1 MSDDMNDDMS
11 DDKKTELNDENSH
24 DVHKIYS
31 ILKQQM
37 SAPQLTEKD
46 LKNATTDRNSKA
58 IFISNSVKE
67 AYEKLPEEDKQRL
80 KWYGEDYYNRVIDTV
95 TKNSLE
101 QTAHKLKLIIKSGLS
116 LKDLNGDELAV
127 LRSVYGN
134 EWYLDCG
141 YTKEEFEKELV

>member
-67 AYEKLPEEDKQRL
+67 AYEKLQL
-80 KWYGEDYYNRVIDTV
+80 KTIEGKTRT
-95 TKNSLE
+95 TKINKNDIGAFQFVSP
-101 QTAHKLKLIIKSGLS
+101 
-116 LKDLNGDELAV
+116 
-127 LRSVYGN
+127 
-134 EWYLDCG
+134 
-141 YTKEEFEKELV
+141 TKPCASIPVFA